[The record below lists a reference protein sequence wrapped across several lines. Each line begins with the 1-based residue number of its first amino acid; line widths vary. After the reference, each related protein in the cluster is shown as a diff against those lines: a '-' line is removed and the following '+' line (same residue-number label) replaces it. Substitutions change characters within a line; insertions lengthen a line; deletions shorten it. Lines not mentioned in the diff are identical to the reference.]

1 MSVLPACG
9 YAPQEE
15 CSTHRGQKRVSD
27 VPGTGATGS
36 CVPSC
41 GSQEP
46 NSGPLQEQKVLLTPE
61 PSHLTNLKKQVC

>member
-1 MSVLPACG
+1 MNVCLQVCVYTKCATC
-9 YAPQEE
+9 A
-15 CSTHRGQKRVSD
+15 HRGQKRVSD

-61 PSHLTNLKKQVC
+61 PSRLTNLKKHVC